1 MKQNQDSKSNENLTI
16 KQKRQED
23 SNIQPKSEDKK
34 SNLEN
39 SIEKKVEKS
48 ESAININKG
57 FINEIKV
64 HQNQENKYKPKI
76 RPYITSSNSTNSD
89 CNCDCDCNCD
99 WDKCGECVKNNIF
112 TVITFVVEIVII
124 ILIGKIYS
132 MTEINPLE
140 TFMFEN
146 SNFIFNNYK
155 RNLNQLNKKV
165 FNNEPIYEETI
176 NKRKH
181 LLRHLDTDCA
191 KFNSKIEEN
200 DYQLNKTFDLGFK
213 KVHKMAL
220 GLLIIYCIF
229 SGLLI
234 LIVISSFGILYFED
248 CCGKCLAS
256 LIILMLFIS
265 IFASIPSLVL
275 FIIMMVNYYKGL
287 TTGDFLDYYKDCL
300 DDDLKKPLESTY
312 NKLHDLNK
320 NFTAFVV
327 LYFIEVFLNK
337 ISSCLKKKDD

>member
-1 MKQNQDSKSNENLTI
+1 M
-16 KQKRQED
+16 
-23 SNIQPKSEDKK
+23 
-34 SNLEN
+34 
-39 SIEKKVEKS
+39 
-48 ESAININKG
+48 
-57 FINEIKV
+57 
-64 HQNQENKYKPKI
+64 
-76 RPYITSSNSTNSD
+76 
-89 CNCDCDCNCD
+89 
-99 WDKCGECVKNNIF
+99 
-112 TVITFVVEIVII
+112 VEIVII

-146 SNFIFNNYK
+146 SNFNLNIYK

-320 NFTAFVV
+320 YFTAFVV